1 MKQAIIITFLVLF
14 IGRMAVRFVLEKL
27 NIKNLQLHGSKIP
40 ASFGDEIDPAT
51 LKKMVDYSFDQSRL
65 ETKEN
70 LAGDI
75 VELAVLFGLVPYLAC
90 LLSGAGLHLIWQALA
105 FFAVLAAISGLVS
118 LPFDI
123 YHTFVLELKHGFS
136 TITWKLWLA
145 DLARSLVISAL
156 LMAVLVSALMAFII
170 YLPTTWWL
178 WGWAFFTA
186 FQIVLLWL
194 YPVLIAPLFNKFE
207 PVADTVLA
215 EKITAMAKKAGLKT
229 SGVFQVDQGKRS
241 RHTNAYFTGLGKTKR
256 IVLYDTL
263 LSSHT
268 HEEIMAVLAH
278 EIGHWKKKHIAKQL
292 AFMICASLV
301 LFYVVSLA
309 VAWPPLYQAFGIAGT
324 PVYAGFFLVSL
335 YLSAGW
341 FFLSPLAS
349 ALSAASNGT
358 RTRRRSPSAAPL
370 NHS

>member
-136 TITWKLWLA
+136 TILETVA
-145 DLARSLVISAL
+145 GRSR
-156 LMAVLVSALMAFII
+156 
-170 YLPTTWWL
+170 
-178 WGWAFFTA
+178 
-186 FQIVLLWL
+186 
-194 YPVLIAPLFNKFE
+194 
-207 PVADTVLA
+207 PVACYFRL
-215 EKITAMAKKAGLKT
+215 
-229 SGVFQVDQGKRS
+229 VDGGPGKR
-241 RHTNAYFTGLGKTKR
+241 A
-256 IVLYDTL
+256 D
-263 LSSHT
+263 
-268 HEEIMAVLAH
+268 
-278 EIGHWKKKHIAKQL
+278 
-292 AFMICASLV
+292 
-301 LFYVVSLA
+301 
-309 VAWPPLYQAFGIAGT
+309 
-324 PVYAGFFLVSL
+324 GFH
-335 YLSAGW
+335 YLSADNLVAVGLGI
-341 FFLSPLAS
+341 FHGVSDCSAV
-349 ALSAASNGT
+349 ALSGIDCTAVQ
-358 RTRRRSPSAAPL
+358 
-370 NHS
+370 